1 MDLSR
6 EKTLSAMTS
15 AADLA
20 TAAGDALRRTEDRKR
35 DEDFGQVKQS
45 LNDTESADMRKG
57 RDLDADRVGEIRSLM
72 AEGGDKAVAKKFGES
87 ALGSPEAVK
96 ARAQRAAIRKHES
109 TMAREAIG
117 TAATEN
123 DQKKVTVAQQA
134 SRTPLR
140 DAAIARQREKDPN
153 WGRQKPTTTGQP
165 SRTPLRDQ
173 AVARHRQK
181 ELDRDREGLSRG
193 R

>member
-6 EKTLSAMTS
+6 EKILSAMTS
-15 AADLA
+15 A
-20 TAAGDALRRTEDRKR
+20 ER
-35 DEDFGQVKQS
+35 DEDFDRVKQT
-45 LNDTESADMRKG
+45 LNDAESADMSKG

-96 ARAQRAAIRKHES
+96 ARTQRAAIRKHES

-123 DQKKVTVAQQA
+123 EQKAFTVEQQV
-134 SRTPLR
+134 SRTPIR
-140 DAAIARQREKDPN
+140 DRVTARE
-153 WGRQKPTTTGQP
+153 
-165 SRTPLRDQ
+165 L
-173 AVARHRQK
+173 QK
-181 ELDRDREGLSRG
+181 EQDREREDHSRG